1 MFPDKEN
8 TKALLRHSHLAIGL
22 AKATRGLI
30 RDTRTLLWLA
40 GRKREIAHYLRTHEV
55 KNLQLAT
62 SNNLLPG
69 WLNTDIFLNHRD
81 VLYLDATKRFPFEDC
96 CLDYVF
102 SEHMIEHLEYQ
113 SAQFMLRECFRV
125 LKPGGRVRIA
135 TPDLGVLLAL
145 YCREKTRAQES
156 YIEWAASRFLPEVK
170 ECKDAFVINNFFRS
184 WGHQFLFDQ
193 ATLSRSLSTA
203 GFREIKF
210 YRPGCSDD
218 PILQGLEAHGRE
230 LGSEEINEFETMVVE
245 GLKQEALDSVR

>member
-1 MFPDKEN
+1 M
-8 TKALLRHSHLAIGL
+8 RHSHLAIGL

-81 VLYLDATKRFPFEDC
+81 VLYLDATKRFPFEDR

-135 TPDLGVLLAL
+135 TPDLGILLAL
-145 YCREKTRAQES
+145 YGHEKADVQS
-156 YIEWAASRFLPEVK
+156 NYIDWAVTRFLPNVSTCEEV
-170 ECKDAFVINNFFRS
+170 FVINNFFRS
-184 WGHQFLFDQ
+184 WGHQFLYDKE
-193 ATLSRSLSTA
+193 TLHHALSAA

-210 YRPGCSDD
+210 YRPGCSEDQV
-218 PILQGLEAHGRE
+218 LQGLEAHGKE

-245 GLKQEALDSVR
+245 GLKQEAINSIS